1 MRLQLCNIIH
11 DSLQTSEFF
20 CKNVAHAVLQNC
32 RRIIKS
38 VITTILSQHAS
49 CSYIF
54 LTMLSVLQKLSYFIS
69 TIWNITLFDFYHPI
83 PIWTINLKDEL
94 FLSTLFSGIENL
106 GEWIYNA
113 SINLC
118 WIFFRTPCISNQ
130 HRCPITKFIL
140 HQLIELMMHI
150 WTFMQHDTLINW
162 YDVVNI
168 KITFYNNFHI
178 LCVFY
183 ILD

>member
-1 MRLQLCNIIH
+1 M
-11 DSLQTSEFF
+11 
-20 CKNVAHAVLQNC
+20 
-32 RRIIKS
+32 
-38 VITTILSQHAS
+38 
-49 CSYIF
+49 
-54 LTMLSVLQKLSYFIS
+54 MLPVLQKLSYFIS
-69 TIWNITLFDFYHPI
+69 SIRNNTLFAFYHRI
-83 PIWTINLKDEL
+83 IIWTINLRYEL
-94 FLSTLFSGIENL
+94 FDRQESNICR
-106 GEWIYNA
+106 EWTYNT
-113 SINLC
+113 SINLYWLG
-118 WIFFRTPCISNQ
+118 WIFSRTPCISNQ

-178 LCVFY
+178 ICVFY